1 MDMEQLKLIIEL
13 AEKAGEN
20 GSDLFIAYLVMDK
33 LPGLIGSITFLV
45 FVAVVVWQGLRILK
59 DANSLE
65 VLRKA
70 AGVGICFDDR
80 ELRKA
85 AKCLEENY
93 SKTVL

>member
-1 MDMEQLKLIIEL
+1 MDIEQPKLILEL

-20 GSDLFIAYLVMDK
+20 GSDLFIAYIIMDK
-33 LPGLIGSITFLV
+33 LPGIMVSITFLV
-45 FVAVVVWQGLRILK
+45 FVAVVIWQGLRILE
-59 DANSLE
+59 DINRLE

-70 AGVGICFDDR
+70 AGVTICFDDK
-80 ELRKA
+80 ELQKA